1 MWEHPHHAV
10 PGRARPIEPWSAE
23 TGASRGS
30 SRAGLPAPVPLSGA
44 MEPVC
49 ARSGGQDWYL
59 SPLPLT
65 GTTAEAM
72 DAWITTG
79 VRQGEA
85 GELERIW
92 RTNDRGHKVLAAE
105 GYEIARTCGAPD
117 GDVEWSERV
126 LVVRSPMHATQQ
138 AAGLDKRLHYAETQL
153 TALTPPRGRGK
164 RQITDEATLVE
175 AIAHV

>member
-1 MWEHPHHAV
+1 
-10 PGRARPIEPWSAE
+10 
-23 TGASRGS
+23 
-30 SRAGLPAPVPLSGA
+30 
-44 MEPVC
+44 
-49 ARSGGQDWYL
+49 
-59 SPLPLT
+59 
-65 GTTAEAM
+65 
-72 DAWITTG
+72 
-79 VRQGEA
+79 
-85 GELERIW
+85 
-92 RTNDRGHKVLAAE
+92 VLAAE

-175 AIAHV
+175 AIAHVLTAHRVEGLLRVVWEKQVEQSTHM